1 MNGADR
7 ERPVVTHL
15 NPEGM
20 HQNPAYSQG
29 VVVEAPARTVYV
41 GGQNAVSPEGQ
52 VLGVGDLAAQTEL
65 ALQNLATV
73 LAAAGARLQ
82 DVVKLTVLR
91 RAGAGLPGGVRRLP
105 ACLGRRTAARRQR
118 RPGVRAGPP
127 GLPGGDRGRRHPPR
141 RRPAEGALTCPPAR
155 GQA

>member
-52 VLGVGDLAAQTEL
+52 VVGVGDLAAQTEL
-65 ALQNLATV
+65 TLQNLATV

-82 DVVKLTVLR
+82 DVVKLTVYLVQGQDFR
-91 RAGAGLPGGVRRLP
+91 EGYGAFQRAWGDAPPPAVSAAMVSGLAHPDFLVEIDAVAILP
-105 ACLGRRTAARRQR
+105 AAAPQ
-118 RPGVRAGPP
+118 
-127 GLPGGDRGRRHPPR
+127 RGR
-141 RRPAEGALTCPPAR
+141 
-155 GQA
+155 